1 MSIQPVKKIG
11 SLAVA
16 GVLTFSLFGCA
27 SPEESASD
35 EPVSILCPTG
45 APALSIL
52 GASDLEDVTI
62 EYVDGTDILTSELAK
77 EDGEY
82 DIILAPTNLGA
93 KVYAQSEAYQLDAVM
108 TWGNLYLVGQEGVDL
123 STATIAAFGQN
134 AVPGLVFNTVEPEGL
149 NVTWYNSVSES
160 QQALLT
166 NQAQVALLAQPVAQA
181 TIAKAKENGK
191 TLTIL
196 QDLQSLWQEN
206 TESEDAGYPQAS
218 LFVKTGE
225 EEKVQRVVDAVETYI
240 ADANEET
247 LTASIDS
254 VGAQVLGVPN
264 TEIAVKTWEAQNI
277 RFEAAGDV
285 ADEIESFLSIFN
297 IEMPKGLILE

>member
-11 SLAVA
+11 SLALA
-16 GVLTFSLFGCA
+16 GGLTFSLFGCA

-181 TIAKAKENGK
+181 TIAKAKENGN

>member
-11 SLAVA
+11 SLALA
-16 GVLTFSLFGCA
+16 GGLTFSLFGCA

>member
-1 MSIQPVKKIG
+1 MSIQAVKKIG
-11 SLAVA
+11 SLSLA

-27 SPEESASD
+27 SPEESVSD

-166 NQAQVALLAQPVAQA
+166 NQVQVALLAQPVAQA
-181 TIAKAKENGK
+181 TIAKAKENGN